1 MKTISMAA
9 LGALVV
15 VAACADTDPL
25 GPDLASEARF
35 VTMSS
40 GETSRLVVEL
50 STSFGFCT
58 IGDDVVISGEVTV
71 ENVEAGSS
79 PGATQGLS
87 VRVDLT
93 GKNPPAI
100 TNFVLVETSGNLA
113 TSQLALEE
121 VKTYQFTIQF
131 DPAPYTQFKV
141 FAYGDVANRQGGGW
155 PMQSPSDDFVL
166 PTEIPEC
173 NGAVIERRGIGY
185 WKNHEAETTE
195 ELPVT
200 IGDVV
205 VATFAAAN
213 AILDMATGP
222 SWNGIEKLM
231 AQLLAAELNGSIGA
245 CGFSEIAATV
255 TAAQAFLD
263 GKASDPATAWS
274 LLTEAQKD
282 GAEELKD
289 QLDEWNNGS
298 CS

>member
-25 GPDLASEARF
+25 GPDIPAATQLGAMGGGGSNGNTDVGVLLGTTLSFCSVDGTEIRVAGSVTASNNGEHHDTESLSVAVILEVKPPSSWGYHATSGPVAGFTDLAPGADDTRPFVVEFDPTALTHFRFEARAYADNINGGHDF
-35 VTMSS
+35 KFI
-40 GETSRLVVEL
+40 RLTF
-50 STSFGFCT
+50 S
-58 IGDDVVISGEVTV
+58 
-71 ENVEAGSS
+71 
-79 PGATQGLS
+79 
-87 VRVDLT
+87 
-93 GKNPPAI
+93 
-100 TNFVLVETSGNLA
+100 
-113 TSQLALEE
+113 
-121 VKTYQFTIQF
+121 
-131 DPAPYTQFKV
+131 
-141 FAYGDVANRQGGGW
+141 
-155 PMQSPSDDFVL
+155 L
-166 PTEIPEC
+166 PTGIPDC

-185 WKNHEAETTE
+185 WKNHEAETE
-195 ELPVT
+195 AGLPVT
-200 IGDVV
+200 IGDVE